1 MPPLVTP
8 TGRAIYVPGWAV
20 VAAITVI
27 GLLSAGYAAGQKG
40 RVIED
45 TFTVINYRLCR
56 IEHAVNVEPYMT
68 CTQP

>member
-1 MPPLVTP
+1 MPQAIGP

-27 GLLSAGYAAGQKG
+27 GLLSAGYAAGQKAKDT
-40 RVIED
+40 ED
-45 TFTVINYRLCR
+45 QFTVINYRLCR

-68 CTQP
+68 CSQP